1 MSDPNP
7 SVLLIGAGPA
17 GISAALWLAE
27 FEVPFH
33 WVDTSGEA
41 GGQLVRVHN
50 QIRNVP
56 GGIFDDGAALV
67 SRLQDHVQKRR
78 LTLRQAR
85 VVSIRPEEDGVRI
98 KMEDQS
104 SIAVKRVILA
114 TGTSYRKLGVP
125 GEEEGLSGKWISQ
138 SAAGDAERVA
148 GQPVAV
154 VGGGDAGFEN
164 ALRLARV
171 DCDVTLFL
179 RSSSLRARPAFVRA
193 VEEAPQ
199 ITIAPIPSIVEKI
212 ERPSPVESLPGS
224 EGGLGCMLTIDQDGD
239 ERIMEVAALFVRI
252 GVEPQLPGGC
262 DELECDS
269 RGFVQVDDHFRTSNP
284 AIFAVG
290 DVSVTPLRS
299 VVTATGNGAVAARTC
314 ASDLGYL

>member
-7 SVLLIGAGPA
+7 SVLLVGAGPA

-27 FEVPFH
+27 FDVPFD
-33 WVDTSGEA
+33 WVDASGAA
-41 GGQLVRVHN
+41 GGLLKRVHN
-50 QIRNVP
+50 RIRNVP
-56 GGIFDDGAALV
+56 GDIYADGAALV
-67 SRLQDHVQKRR
+67 ARLQAHVQKRR
-78 LTLRQAR
+78 LTLRQAQ
-85 VVSIRPEEDGVRI
+85 V
-98 KMEDQS
+98 S
-104 SIAVKRVILA
+104 SIHHEAVGVSVSFADESTIVVKRVILA
-114 TGTSYRKLGVP
+114 TGTSYRNLGVP

-138 SAAGDAERVA
+138 SAAGDAEHVA

-171 DCDVTLFL
+171 DCDVTLLL

-193 VEEAPQ
+193 VEDDPR
-199 ITIAPIPSIVEKI
+199 ITIAPIPSIVQKI
-212 ERPSPVESLPGS
+212 ERPSPVENLPGS
-224 EGGLGCMLTIDQDGD
+224 QDGLGCKLTIDQDGD

-252 GVEPQLPGGC
+252 GVEPQIPGGC

-290 DVSVTPLRS
+290 DVIVTPLRS